1 MSGAEHDD
9 TVDNVVLVHGAFV
22 DGSGWRA
29 VYDHL
34 TKAGFRV
41 TIVQIATASLADDV
55 ATTKRA
61 IAALDGPVVLVGHS
75 YGGVVITEAGTAPNV
90 AALVYVAAFAPD
102 TGESVSTLA
111 SNPAPGASGPPIL
124 PPQGGAL
131 FLDRARFQE
140 AFAADLGDEL
150 AAFLADSQT
159 PWGLE
164 AFGGAITEPAW
175 KSRPSW
181 YLVATEDRMIS
192 PDAQRAISRRAG
204 STVVEVKASHAVFM
218 SQPAAV
224 AALIRSAVVGS
235 AMTAR

>member
-1 MSGAEHDD
+1 VAEAEQEGN
-9 TVDNVVLVHGAFV
+9 VKNVVLVHGAFV

-41 TIVQIATASLADDV
+41 TVAQIATRSLADDV

-61 IAALDGPVVLVGHS
+61 IAACDGPVVLVGHS
-75 YGGVVITEAGTAPNV
+75 YGGVVITEAGTDPRV

-102 TGESVSTLA
+102 TGESVATLA
-111 SNPAPGASGPPIL
+111 ANPAPGASGLPIL
-124 PPQGGAL
+124 PPQAGAL
-131 FLDRARFQE
+131 FLDRQRFQE
-140 AFAADLGDEL
+140 AFAADLSDES

-164 AFGGAITEPAW
+164 AFGGVITEPAW
-175 KSRPSW
+175 KSRSSW
-181 YLVATEDRMIS
+181 YVVAEEDRMIS
-192 PDAQRAISRRAG
+192 PDAQRAMSSRAG
-204 STVVEVKASHAVFM
+204 SSVVEVKASHAVFM

-224 AALIRSAVVGS
+224 AALIRRAAVG
-235 AMTAR
+235 AAAIAR

>member
-29 VYDHL
+29 VHDEL

-131 FLDRARFQE
+131 FLDRAKFQE
-140 AFAADLGDEL
+140 AFAADW
-150 AAFLADSQT
+150 ATSWRRSW
-159 PWGLE
+159 PIRRRR
-164 AFGGAITEPAW
+164 GGWRRSGA
-175 KSRPSW
+175 PS
-181 YLVATEDRMIS
+181 
-192 PDAQRAISRRAG
+192 PSRRGSRGPAG
-204 STVVEVKASHAVFM
+204 TSSPRK
-218 SQPAAV
+218 
-224 AALIRSAVVGS
+224 
-235 AMTAR
+235 TA